1 MAKKSDCCCGGKTNV
16 VLACSGASN
25 VGQMTNEL
33 AKRLDTDGTAR
44 FFCLAGIGGHVS
56 GMVASVA
63 GADKVLLLD
72 GCPVACGK
80 RAMDAAGLT
89 GYSYVVVTELGVEKK
104 HVFQWDKG
112 QFAKALDVCKKV
124 LTE

>member
-1 MAKKSDCCCGGKTNV
+1 MAKKSECCGADKTYV

-80 RAMDAAGLT
+80 RAMDAGGLT
-89 GYSYVVVTELGVEKK
+89 GYSHVVVTELGVEKK

>member
-1 MAKKSDCCCGGKTNV
+1 MAEKSDCCSGGKTKV

-33 AKRLDTDGTAR
+33 AKRLHTDGAAK
-44 FFCLAGIGGHVS
+44 FFCLAGVGGHVS

-63 GADKVLLLD
+63 GADKVLVLD
-72 GCPVACGK
+72 GCPVGCAK
-80 RAMDAAGLT
+80 RAMEAAGTT
-89 GYSYVVVTELGVEKK
+89 GYSYTVVTELGVEKE

-112 QFAKALDVCKKV
+112 QFDKVLDVCKKV
-124 LTE
+124 LAE